1 MLVNSSTTAPHK
13 FSANQVYR
21 VIKPYE
27 LTAQQ
32 AAAVQD
38 ASIDSPN
45 LVVAGAG
52 SGKTELMAVRV
63 LWLVANGFAKPEEI
77 LGLTFT
83 RKAAAEL
90 SKRIYESL
98 LKLRDSEMWP
108 EELDYDFTAPT
119 ISTYNAYA
127 NNLFRDFALA
137 IGYEPEAALLTEAA
151 AYQLAREVVL
161 KQGSAI
167 DERIADLDQN
177 LNSVV
182 ENVLA
187 LAQSM
192 NDNLVVASQ
201 VEAVIQDVVSS
212 VSELPKKSGGT
223 DKSQFAY
230 MTSSLQPIAITP
242 ILAKLAEAYRAE
254 KLRQGFVD
262 YSDQVALAE
271 RAVREVPTLGERER
285 SVHKQVLL
293 DEYQDTSYLQTRLLQ
308 NLYAGLSV
316 FAVGDPNQ
324 SIYGWRGASAS
335 NLSSFFEDF
344 AAPEGAKA
352 FELSTSWRNPK
363 KVLSLANH
371 LIGQLKVI
379 ELEPSPSAQ
388 TGSVE
393 VNFAQDLNLEAQQVA
408 AWFRQRMS
416 SEKSA
421 ALLMRKRSQ
430 MNLFVSALED
440 AGLEV
445 EVVGLGGL
453 LDVPEVVDLVSALR
467 AIHNPAAGT
476 QLIRLL
482 AGPRWRIGAK
492 DLERLHRYASRKAR
506 VEDELRERIQEG
518 LAPEDSLS
526 IVDALDLILDEKEP
540 EKIGFSEVGLVRLK
554 DAARLLRQMRQQ
566 TGMSLVEFVRSVEQE
581 LWLDIEVQANPR
593 RKNPMAHLNA
603 FAAIVA
609 GYAGSNNQP
618 HLGGFLNWLEFAD
631 ERERFEVPS
640 TNPERGVVQ
649 VLTIHAAKG
658 LEWDHVAVSN
668 LIDGDFP
675 SSGKGSSGWLATGK
689 LPFPLRG
696 DHASLPVWNYK
707 NHSAQPDVKKSIDD
721 FKDDMKS
728 HLLKEE
734 LRLMYVAVTRPKSD
748 LLLTGSYW
756 KPGNKSSRKPSEFLM
771 AASEK
776 FQIVIPELI
785 SELNPLQEIEVV
797 ESWPLDPLG
806 ERHRK
811 NAERAANSTLDA
823 IESLARIEN
832 LQSKIEDILEGDQI
846 QQDITLLLAEKEAA
860 LLENERVQLPVR
872 IPASSFKDYIGD
884 FESIVARLRRPM
896 PQPPYKQTR
905 TGTLF
910 HSWVEGHFGAG
921 NIIGQLQDITE
932 SADADGSALEL
943 ESIALLQKNFNGSRF
958 ANMQPVEIER
968 EIQLTIAANT
978 FICKLDAVFK
988 TEKGFE
994 IIDWKTGKAPKNAA
1008 DQKLKVLQLALYR
1021 LAYSRFSGIP
1031 LEQIEV
1037 GFYFVAEDKEVKPAE
1052 IPNESELLELWGAI
1066 ELQKSSLF

>member
-1 MLVNSSTTAPHK
+1 MGKFK
-13 FSANQVYR
+13 FSANQVYQ
-21 VIKPYE
+21 VIKPYT

-32 AAAVQD
+32 ASAVEQ
-38 ASIDSPN
+38 ASVNSPT

-63 LWLVANGFAKPEEI
+63 LWLVANGFAKPQEI

-98 LKLRDSEMWP
+98 LKLRDSQMWP
-108 EELDYDFTAPT
+108 EDLDYDFTAPT

-127 NNLFRDFALA
+127 NNLFRDHALS

-151 AYQLAREVVL
+151 AYQLAREVIL
-161 KQGSAI
+161 KQGSQI
-167 DERIADLDQN
+167 DGRIADLDQN
-177 LNSVV
+177 LNSIV

-192 NDNLVVASQ
+192 NDNLANSNQ
-201 VEAVIQDVVSS
+201 VEALLNEVIES
-212 VSELPKKSGGT
+212 VSDLPKKAGGT

-230 MTSSLQPIAITP
+230 MSSSLQPLAITP
-242 ILAKLAEAYRAE
+242 ILAKLADAYRAE
-254 KLRQGFVD
+254 KMRQGFVD

-271 RAVREVPTLGERER
+271 LAVREVPALRERER
-285 SVHKQVLL
+285 SLHTQVLL

-308 NLYAGLSV
+308 NLFAGTSV

-335 NLSSFFEDF
+335 NLKSFFRDF
-344 AAPEGAKA
+344 QAPDEAVP
-352 FELSTSWRNPK
+352 FELSTSWRNPTS
-363 KVLSLANH
+363 VLSLANH
-371 LIGQLKVI
+371 LIDSLKVV
-379 ELEPSPSAQ
+379 ELQPAPSAV
-388 TGSVE
+388 TGQVSVE
-393 VNFAQDLNLEAQQVA
+393 FAQDLNLEAQAVA
-408 AWFRQRMS
+408 AWFKQRMS
-416 SEKSA
+416 ADKTG

-430 MNLFVSALED
+430 MPLFVSALED
-440 AGLEV
+440 QGIEV
-445 EVVGLGGL
+445 EVIGLGGL
-453 LDVPEVVDLVSALR
+453 LEVPEVVDLVSALR
-467 AIHNPAAGT
+467 VIHNPAAGT

-506 VEDELRERIQEG
+506 VEEELRAKIQEG

-540 EKIGFSEVGLVRLK
+540 EKIGFSDVGLPRLK
-554 DAARLLRQMRQQ
+554 DAARLLRAMRQQ

-609 GYAGSNNQP
+609 GYSASNNQP

-649 VLTIHAAKG
+649 ILTIHAAKG
-658 LEWDHVAVSN
+658 LEWDHVAVAN

-675 SSGKGSSGWLATGK
+675 SSGKGSSGWLGVGK

-696 DHASLPVWNYK
+696 DSASLPVWNYK
-707 NHSAQPDVKKSIDD
+707 NHSAQPDVKKSIDE
-721 FKDDMKS
+721 FKEQMRL
-728 HLLKEE
+728 HLLNEE
-734 LRLMYVAVTRPKSD
+734 LRLMYVAVTRPKAE

-756 KPGNKSSRKPSEFLM
+756 KPGNKSPRKPSQFLLS
-771 AASEK
+771 ACEK
-776 FQIVIPELI
+776 LQLEIPEQM
-785 SELNPLQEIEVV
+785 SQVNPLEEIEVI

-811 NAERAANSTLDA
+811 DVARAASETLANIETLASKVQA
-823 IESLARIEN
+823 IQL
-832 LQSKIEDILEGDQI
+832 GDQI
-846 QQDITLLLAEKEAA
+846 QNDITLLLAEREAA
-860 LLENERVQLPVR
+860 IAEQDNVQLPVR
-872 IPASSFKDYIGD
+872 IPASSFKDYIAD
-884 FESIVARLRRPM
+884 YDEVAARLRRPM

-910 HSWVEGHFGAG
+910 HSWVEAQFGAG
-921 NIIGQLQDITE
+921 ALAGQLKDQPQ
-932 SADADGSALEL
+932 SADGGP
-943 ESIALLQKNFNGSRF
+943 ESLAIEDIEQLKKNFAASRF
-958 ANMQPVEIER
+958 AKLKPVDIER
-968 EIQLTIAANT
+968 EIQLTIGENT

-988 TEKGFE
+988 TESGYE
-994 IIDWKTGKAPKNAA
+994 IVDWKTGKSPKNEE
-1008 DQKLKVLQLALYR
+1008 DQKLKTLQLALYR
-1021 LAYSRFSGIP
+1021 MAYSRFTGIP
-1031 LEQIEV
+1031 LEQISV
-1037 GFYFVAEDKEVKPAE
+1037 SFYFVGEDKEIKPTVVPDE
-1052 IPNESELLELWGAI
+1052 EELLELWGKVNA
-1066 ELQKSSLF
+1066 